1 MSASLSMPAP
11 AQSRVQPFLSA
22 DVGGTH
28 VRVGL
33 VRARARDA
41 HDTPELLDYQ
51 KYRCADYPS
60 LDEILVEFL
69 RQSGHPQVS
78 QGIIASAGYALE
90 DGSVIASNLPW
101 PLKMQHMQ
109 HRLSL
114 QSLHLVNDFE
124 AVAYAA
130 PQMQANEVLHV
141 CGPLRANRA
150 GPALILGPGT
160 GLGAAVWI
168 PTQNGEVVLSTE
180 AGQAALSAT
189 TDVELA
195 VLQELRLLH
204 DHVSVER
211 LISGPGL
218 LTLYQIL
225 ARLRGATA
233 TMSNPAEV
241 SAAAVAN
248 TDPIARETVLAFAGL
263 LGSVLGDM
271 ALLYGVQQGIYLA
284 GGFLPQLG
292 DLLMESSFAER
303 FLSKGNMRPALE
315 QIPVKVIEHGQLG
328 VIGAA
333 IWLMRNTLQ

>member
-1 MSASLSMPAP
+1 MSASLSMPAS

-33 VRARARDA
+33 VSARDA
-41 HDTPELLDYQ
+41 HHTPELLDYR

-60 LDEILVEFL
+60 LDEILLEFL
-69 RQSGHPQVS
+69 QQSGHPPVRH
-78 QGIIASAGYALE
+78 GIIASAGYALE

-101 PLKMQHMQ
+101 PLVMQQMQ
-109 HRLSL
+109 RRLSL

-141 CGPLRANRA
+141 CGPQQSNRA

-168 PTQNGEVVLSTE
+168 PTQSGEVVLATE

-189 TDVELA
+189 TEIELA

-218 LTLYQIL
+218 LTLYRIL
-225 ARLRGATA
+225 ARLRGTAATLN
-233 TMSNPAEV
+233 TPAEV
-241 SAAAVAN
+241 SAAAVAH
-248 TDPIARETVLAFAGL
+248 TDPVARETVLVFAGL

-292 DLLMESSFAER
+292 DLLLESSFAER

-315 QIPVKVIEHGQLG
+315 QIPVKVVEHGQLG